1 MLKKIIFFIVI
12 ILLVGVGIFSFNSYT
27 SYKENKKEEQKYGQ
41 QLKKD
46 VHSYLINDKNYKDS
60 DIKQM
65 KITENSKQRGLRSVE
80 IDVVFNDDPDST
92 YTYVYD
98 SGTRKV
104 IQMAG
109 NGQKNL
115 EPQNK

>member
-80 IDVVFNDDPDST
+80 IDVVFNDDLIVLIHMFT
-92 YTYVYD
+92 IQVHVKLFRWL
-98 SGTRKV
+98 GMVRKT
-104 IQMAG
+104 
-109 NGQKNL
+109 
-115 EPQNK
+115 